1 MTIYH
6 YVVPF
11 YKKNTK

>member
-6 YVVPF
+6 YSLNPR
-11 YKKNTK
+11 KK